1 MNQNDLKIITEA
13 PATLRDPQT
22 MAAIVR
28 LGERRV
34 LGVTRRLLQAE
45 LKEVEKEEKKAEK
58 RKSEKGDKGAR
69 QVKKGKM
76 KLS

>member
-1 MNQNDLKIITEA
+1 MDQGDLKIVTEA
-13 PATLRDPQT
+13 PATLRDPHT

-34 LGVTRRLLQAE
+34 LGVTRRMLQAE
-45 LKEVEKEEKKAEK
+45 LKEVEEEEKKAEK
-58 RKSEKGDKGAR
+58 RKADKVDKGR
-69 QVKKGKM
+69 GQIKKGKM

>member
-1 MNQNDLKIITEA
+1 
-13 PATLRDPQT
+13 

-34 LGVTRRLLQAE
+34 LGVTHRMLQAE
-45 LKEVEKEEKKAEK
+45 LKEVEEEEKQAEK
-58 RKSEKGDKGAR
+58 RKAEKGDKGAR

>member
-1 MNQNDLKIITEA
+1 MDQGDLKIVTEA
-13 PATLRDPQT
+13 PTTLRDPHT

-34 LGVTRRLLQAE
+34 LGVTRRMLQAE
-45 LKEVEKEEKKAEK
+45 LKEVEEEEKKAEK
-58 RKSEKGDKGAR
+58 RKADKVDKGR
-69 QVKKGKM
+69 GQIKKGKM